1 MQVFNKSYIHLFK
14 LPSRRGGYHPLRKI
28 ILGPPSAR
36 HGGLLFHLYNN
47 YVMAKSKS
55 FFGLRT
61 GSTKSLTFQVYRGQ
75 QVTKD
80 RVYRVSNPRTE
91 SQMVQRALIPIVAAS
106 RAALKGL
113 VDHSFEGVAYGDQS
127 LKMFSSLNLKAGA
140 VTVAS
145 YSPNGYSNPGFAN
158 LIVSRGT
165 INEDFEITG
174 GRDSASAKYPCE
186 EETLTNKAYNAGAPA
201 AELLREVATW
211 AAGTGV
217 SICSPGTQL
226 TFLTL
231 LQDGAL
237 DEPKAAL
244 STFSINRIL
253 FPGDNTL
260 NTQLEDVNGPWK
272 IKDAVT
278 QNASGFT
285 LTNSKGDV
293 INVNLFHGFLEI
305 TVSPAGD
312 KNVMGMAVIVSK
324 YINNQW
330 KRNNARIVLVGDPNP
345 IYTYA
350 QWRATYE
357 KTGASA
363 KYLNQGDEGTGING

>member
-1 MQVFNKSYIHLFK
+1 
-14 LPSRRGGYHPLRKI
+14 
-28 ILGPPSAR
+28 
-36 HGGLLFHLYNN
+36 
-47 YVMAKSKS
+47 MAKSKS

-75 QVTKD
+75 QITKD
-80 RVYRVSNPRTE
+80 RVTRISNPRTE
-91 SQMVQRALIPIVAAS
+91 SQMMQRALIPIVAAS

-140 VTVAS
+140 LNVAS
-145 YSPNGYSNPGFAN
+145 FSPNGYSNPGFAN

-174 GRDSASAKYPCE
+174 GRYSSVAIYSCSAE
-186 EETLTNKAYNAGAPA
+186 GMLHKAYQAGAPA
-201 AELLREVATW
+201 ADLLREVAAW
-211 AAGTGV
+211 AAGTDV
-217 SICSPGTQL
+217 NICKPGTQL

-231 LQDGAL
+231 IQDGAL

-244 STFSINRIL
+244 STFGINRIL

-272 IKDAVT
+272 IKEDVL
-278 QNASGFT
+278 QNGGEFT
-285 LTNSKGDV
+285 LTNSQNDEIHVKLD
-293 INVNLFHGFLEI
+293 HGMLDF
-305 TVSPAGD
+305 TVTPAGSKD
-312 KNVMGMAVIVSK
+312 VAGMAVIVSK
-324 YINNQW
+324 YVNNQW
-330 KRNNARIVLVGDPNP
+330 KRNNARIALVADPDP

-350 QWRATYE
+350 QWRSTYE

-363 KYLNQGDEGTGING
+363 KYLNQGDESTGING